1 MLPQLH
7 TPSLLTETMQ
17 RIQQSFSDPKDVSNP
32 AGPVHLSSPGT
43 LTAHLSAIVA
53 LLQFNDLR
61 RTTSRR
67 PVMLRSIGT
76 MVGPGI
82 LESAL
87 SLLLLLSP
95 MSTEKTYRVQVDWMT
110 TVIACHLPFESRVRI
125 APGAMVSSLP
135 I

>member
-1 MLPQLH
+1 
-7 TPSLLTETMQ
+7 
-17 RIQQSFSDPKDVSNP
+17 
-32 AGPVHLSSPGT
+32 
-43 LTAHLSAIVA
+43 
-53 LLQFNDLR
+53 
-61 RTTSRR
+61 
-67 PVMLRSIGT
+67 

-110 TVIACHLPFESRVRI
+110 NVIAVIAVIACHLPFESRVRI